1 MCAIQSSLR
10 YNFPPMNLEIF
21 HPAVARWFAK
31 TFPAPTTPQEQ
42 AWPAIKEQRNA
53 LIAAPTGSGKT
64 LAAFLAAIDDLV
76 RLGTEGKL
84 DDTTHVVYV
93 SPLKA
98 LSNDIQRNLQVPLAG
113 IQDEL
118 KAMGLPE
125 VNIRTL
131 VRTGDTP
138 AAERVAMTKRP
149 PHIVVTTPESLY
161 ILLTSEGGRRML
173 QTTRTLILDEIHAVV
188 GDKRGSHLALSMER
202 LEQLVSQ
209 HHTQPI
215 ENKAAN
221 PKSVIRNPKLV
232 RIGLSATQRPIE
244 EVARFLV
251 GTANIRPDC
260 TPDCAIIDSGH
271 TRHLD
276 LAIELPESPLQ
287 AVMSGEVWDEVYD
300 RLAQL
305 IRQHKTTLIFVNTRR
320 LAERVARHLG
330 ERIGDENIAAHHGSL
345 AREQRLAAEQRL
357 KAGELSALVATAS
370 LELGIDIGDVNL
382 VCQLGSTRSIASFLQ
397 RVGRSNHTVAGFP
410 KGRIFPLSRDEL
422 VECAAIIDSVRRG
435 ELDRLELPEQ
445 PLDILAQQIVA
456 ASAAEEWTEDALFQ
470 MIRRAYPYRNLDR
483 EKFDSVIRM
492 LAEGFSTKRG
502 RRSAYLHHD
511 AVNHR
516 LRGRRNARISAIT
529 SGGAIPDTADYAVVL
544 EPSDLVIGSVNEDF
558 AIESLQGDI
567 FQLGNTSWR
576 VLRVEQGKVRV
587 EDAHGQPPSIP
598 FWLGEAPARTHELS
612 VSVSRLR
619 VEVAN
624 RVEVNTNGSG
634 GSLDEDPPAA
644 AGSTDMAEAE
654 VAVHTTLAPGGR
666 DLTEAGADVSTTLG
680 PGSPVGQPGW
690 GGGSGWVSER
700 GLNLEPAISYLTDEV
715 GISRAAAEQIVEY
728 LAGAKAVLGVMP
740 SQDNLV
746 LERFFDDSGSMQL
759 VVHAPFGSRLNR
771 AWGLAL
777 RKRFC
782 RKFNFELQ
790 AAATEDAIVLSLGPT
805 HSFPLDEVFHYL
817 NSRTVRQL
825 LCQALLDAPMW
836 NIRWRWN
843 VTRALAVLRRR
854 GGKKIPAQLQRMDAD
869 DLLTAVFPDQ
879 VACAENLGG
888 GVREIP
894 AHPLVDQT
902 VKDCLEEAMDVDS
915 LEKLLTSI
923 ERNEKNLFA
932 RDVIEA
938 SPLAQEIL
946 NARPYA
952 YLDDAPLEERR
963 TRAVYQRRWLDPE
976 TARDMGKLDQGAIDR
991 VRHEAWPRVEN
1002 SDELHD
1008 ALVELGFI
1016 TEQEG
1021 TDWQEFF
1028 AELKNDRRAA
1038 VLQVNTRTA
1047 GVRGPQRGSPA
1058 GVLDPPAMSA
1068 RREPPG
1074 DSGRS
1079 FNDANAGETPAL
1091 PVQKLWVAAERLPQL
1106 EAMYPSAALQP
1117 PIVAPETSAQV
1128 PWVFEDALVEVLR
1141 GRLEGLGPVTVEAL
1155 VNSFGLS
1162 KNAIES
1168 GLLKLEA
1175 EGFVIRGQF
1184 TPGLTETEWSA
1195 RRLLARIHSYT
1206 LNRLRQEIE
1215 PASTADFMS
1224 YLLAWQ
1230 KVAPDHQMEGSE
1242 SVRAIIEQLEGFEAP
1257 AASWEGELLP
1267 SRLAEYDPAWL
1278 DDLCLSG
1285 EVVWARLTP
1294 PAPPSPSARSAV
1306 SENGVERARGSAP
1319 VRNTPIALLRR
1330 KNFAIWNWVFPQ
1342 PSLNEVEFST
1352 TTRAV
1357 HEYLALRG
1365 ASFFT
1370 DIVEGTK
1377 LLRTQVEESLA
1388 ELVANGLVISDS
1400 FAGLRALLT
1409 PSSRKTQAAS
1419 KRKHRQA
1426 AYEMSSAGRWS
1437 LLNRGAATVLTG
1449 SASVAPARGS
1459 SPTVKEG
1466 SVPEPESTEKIARI
1480 LLKRYGVVFKRLLER
1495 EGIALPWRVLLR
1507 IYHRLEARGEIR
1519 GGRFVA
1525 GISGEQFALPD
1536 AVGMLRAIRR
1546 ARTGAVDFSFRSPAQ
1561 KEEEPSLTVGL
1572 PSSASEES
1580 LISVS
1585 AADPLN
1591 LVGIITPGGRVTAH
1605 TSNRILYRNGEPITV
1620 LEAGETRFLV
1630 ELSRTMEWKAKSA
1643 LMRKATPP
1651 QLRSYLRRPA

>member
-1 MCAIQSSLR
+1 
-10 YNFPPMNLEIF
+10 MNLELF

-31 TFPAPTTPQEQ
+31 SFPSATPPQEQ
-42 AWPAIKEQRNA
+42 AWPAIKQQRNT

-76 RLGTEGKL
+76 RLGVEGKL
-84 DDTTHVVYV
+84 DDTTHVVYI

-98 LSNDIQRNLQVPLAG
+98 LSNDIQRNLQIPLAG
-113 IQDEL
+113 IQEEL

-125 VNIRTL
+125 VNIRTF

-138 AAERVAMTKRP
+138 QTERTAMTKRP
-149 PHIVVTTPESLY
+149 PHIIVTTPESLY

-173 QTTRTLILDEIHAVV
+173 ETARTLIVDEIHAVV
-188 GDKRGSHLALSMER
+188 GDKRGSHLALSIER
-202 LEQLVSQ
+202 LEELIRQYSEAQ
-209 HHTQPI
+209 
-215 ENKAAN
+215 AAN
-221 PKSVIRNPKLV
+221 QNSTTEAASLPFLKGEVLNPQSAIRNSQLV

-251 GTANIRPDC
+251 GNANINSDN

-271 TRHLD
+271 TRRLD
-276 LAIELPESPLQ
+276 LAIELPSSPLQ

-382 VCQLGSTRSIASFLQ
+382 VCQLASTRSIASFLQ

-422 VECAAIIDSVRRG
+422 VECAAIIDSVGRG

-456 ASAAEEWTEDALFQ
+456 ASAAEEWTEDRLFE
-470 MIRRAYPYRNLDR
+470 MVRRAYPYRNLDR

-511 AVNHR
+511 GVNHR
-516 LRGRRNARISAIT
+516 IRGRRNARISAIT

-544 EPSDLVIGSVNEDF
+544 EPSELVIGSVNEDF

-619 VEVAN
+619 EEVAN
-624 RVEVNTNGSG
+624 RIDVITNYNNVDVVEDAPANRDGTELDDEGDASGESG
-634 GSLDEDPPAA
+634 GV
-644 AGSTDMAEAE
+644 AGN
-654 VAVHTTLAPGGR
+654 
-666 DLTEAGADVSTTLG
+666 
-680 PGSPVGQPGW
+680 Q
-690 GGGSGWVSER
+690 
-700 GLNLEPAISYLTDEV
+700 LNLEPALHYLTNEV

-728 LAGAKAVLGVMP
+728 LAGAKMVLGVMP
-740 SQDNLV
+740 SQQNLV

-759 VVHAPFGSRLNR
+759 VLHSPFGSRLNR

-817 NSRTVRQL
+817 NSKSVRQL

-843 VTRALAVLRRR
+843 VTRSLAVLRRR
-854 GGKKIPAQLQRMDAD
+854 GGKKIPAQLQRMDAE
-869 DLLTAVFPDQ
+869 DLLTAIFPDQ
-879 VACAENLGG
+879 VACQENLGG
-888 GVREIP
+888 GEREIP

-902 VKDCLEEAMDVDS
+902 VKDCLEEAMDVES
-915 LEKLLTSI
+915 LERLLISI

-963 TRAVYQRRWLDPE
+963 TRAVFQRRWLDPQ

-991 VRHEAWPRVEN
+991 VRDEIWPRVEN
-1002 SDELHD
+1002 ADELHD
-1008 ALVELGFI
+1008 ALVELGFV

-1021 TDWQEFF
+1021 SEWRDFF
-1028 AELKNDRRAA
+1028 VELQSERRAA
-1038 VLQVNTRTA
+1038 VLEVNTGTA
-1047 GVRGPQRGSPA
+1047 GV
-1058 GVLDPPAMSA
+1058 PPATLGHSDLLEDPMA
-1068 RREPPG
+1068 TH
-1074 DSGRS
+1074 
-1079 FNDANAGETPAL
+1079 AGGTPAV
-1091 PVQKLWVAAERLPQL
+1091 PVKRLTLWVAAERIPQL
-1106 EAMYPSAALQP
+1106 QAIYLSALLKP
-1117 PIVAPETSAQV
+1117 PIVAPESFAQTS
-1128 PWVFEDALVEVLR
+1128 WSFEDALVETLR

-1155 VNSFGLS
+1155 ADSSGLT
-1162 KNAIES
+1162 KNEIEG

-1175 EGFVIRGQF
+1175 EGFIIRGQF
-1184 TPGLTETEWSA
+1184 SPGATETEWCA

-1215 PASTADFMS
+1215 PVATTDFIR

-1230 KVAPDHQMEGSE
+1230 KLAPEHQMEGPE

-1278 DDLCLSG
+1278 DALCLSG

-1294 PAPPSPSARSAV
+1294 PASTAV
-1306 SENGVERARGSAP
+1306 SRLASAENGVERVRGAAP
-1319 VRNTPIALLRR
+1319 VRNTPIALLQR
-1330 KNFAIWNWVFPQ
+1330 KNFAIWNSVFPQ
-1342 PSLNEVEFST
+1342 PSLNKAEFST
-1352 TTRAV
+1352 TTSAV
-1357 HEYLALRG
+1357 HDYLSTRG

-1370 DIVEGTK
+1370 DLVEGTK
-1377 LLRTQVEESLA
+1377 LLRSQVEEALA
-1388 ELVANGLVISDS
+1388 ELVANGLVVSDS

-1419 KRKHRQA
+1419 RRKHRQPV
-1426 AYEMSSAGRWS
+1426 YEMSSAGRWS
-1437 LLNRGAATVLTG
+1437 LLNRVGQAFQPVPTD
-1449 SASVAPARGS
+1449 
-1459 SPTVKEG
+1459 SPTVRDVTFDAEAA
-1466 SVPEPESTEKIARI
+1466 EQIARI

-1525 GISGEQFALPD
+1525 GISGEQFALPE

-1546 ARTGAVDFSFRSPAQ
+1546 ARTGSIDFGIRSASAAA
-1561 KEEEPSLTVGL
+1561 EDSATEPSSAVGL
-1572 PSSASEES
+1572 PSSEES

-1591 LVGIITPGGRVTAH
+1591 LIGIITPGGRITAF
-1605 TSNRILYRNGEPITV
+1605 TANRILYRNGEPVAV
-1620 LEAGETRFLV
+1620 LEGGEARFLA
-1630 ELSRTMEWKAKSA
+1630 EMSRSMEWKAKSA

-1651 QLRSYLRRPA
+1651 QLRGYLRRPA

>member
-1 MCAIQSSLR
+1 
-10 YNFPPMNLEIF
+10 MNLEIF

-31 TFPAPTTPQEQ
+31 SFPAATPPQAE
-42 AWPAIKEQRNA
+42 AWPAIKQHRNT

-76 RLGTEGKL
+76 RLGVEGQL

-98 LSNDIQRNLQVPLAG
+98 LSNDIQRNLQIPLAG
-113 IQDEL
+113 IQEEL
-118 KAMGLPE
+118 RAMGLPE
-125 VNIRTL
+125 VNIRTF

-138 AAERVAMTKRP
+138 AGERTAMTKRP

-173 QTTRTLILDEIHAVV
+173 QTTRTIILDEIHAVV
-188 GDKRGSHLALSMER
+188 GDKRGSHLALSLER
-202 LEQLVSQ
+202 LEQLVQQ
-209 HHTQPI
+209 HHTQLPQ
-215 ENKAAN
+215 EE
-221 PKSVIRNPKLV
+221 IRNPQSAIRNSKLV

-251 GTANIRPDC
+251 GTENIDSKGTPNC
-260 TPDCAIIDSGH
+260 TIIDSGH
-271 TRHLD
+271 ARRLD

-305 IRQHKTTLIFVNTRR
+305 IRQHKTTLVFVNTRR
-320 LAERVARHLG
+320 LAERVSRHLG

-456 ASAAEEWTEDALFQ
+456 ASAAEEWTEDALFR
-470 MIRRAYPYRNLDR
+470 MVRGAYPYRKLTR
-483 EKFDSVIRM
+483 EEFDSVIRM

-511 AVNHR
+511 GVNHR
-516 LRGRRNARISAIT
+516 IRGRRNARISAIT

-567 FQLGNTSWR
+567 FQLGNASWR

-619 VEVAN
+619 EDVAD
-624 RVEVNTNGSG
+624 RVDLSTPHVSDVRTPCVSG
-634 GSLDEDPPAA
+634 GPGGEPPAN
-644 AGSTDMAEAE
+644 AGGS
-654 VAVHTTLAPGGR
+654 
-666 DLTEAGADVSTTLG
+666 DLTAAI
-680 PGSPVGQPGW
+680 
-690 GGGSGWVSER
+690 
-700 GLNLEPAISYLTDEV
+700 NLEPAIKYLTDDV

-740 SQDNLV
+740 SQENLV

-759 VVHAPFGSRLNR
+759 VVHSPFGSRINR

-790 AAATEDAIVLSLGPT
+790 AAATEDAVVLSLGPT

-817 NSRTVRQL
+817 NSKTVRQL

-843 VTRALAVLRRR
+843 VTRSLAVLRRR
-854 GGKKIPAQLQRMDAD
+854 GGKKIPAQLQRMDAE
-869 DLLTAVFPDQ
+869 DLLTAIFPDQ
-879 VACAENLGG
+879 VACQENLGG
-888 GVREIP
+888 GEREIP
-894 AHPLVDQT
+894 VHPLVDQT

-915 LEKLLTSI
+915 LERLLTAI

-952 YLDDAPLEERR
+952 FLDDAPLEERR
-963 TRAVYQRRWLDPE
+963 TRAVQQRRWLDPQ
-976 TARDMGKLDQGAIDR
+976 TAKDMGKLDQGAIDR
-991 VRHEAWPRVEN
+991 VRDEAWPRVEN
-1002 SDELHD
+1002 ADELHD

-1021 TDWQEFF
+1021 GDWQDFF
-1028 AELKNDRRAA
+1028 TELKNDRRAA
-1038 VLQVNTRTA
+1038 VLQVNTGTLNTGTA
-1047 GVRGPQRGSPA
+1047 GV
-1058 GVLDPPAMSA
+1058 PPAMSA
-1068 RREPPG
+1068 QREQF
-1074 DSGRS
+1074 DSSTLSGTG
-1079 FNDANAGETPAL
+1079 AHAGEPSTPADRKTSAGDPATPAV
-1091 PVQKLWVAAERLPQL
+1091 PVLTVPLIRLWIAAERLPQFS
-1106 EAMYPSAALQP
+1106 AIFPSAVLQP
-1117 PIVAPETSAQV
+1117 PIVAPESSAPV
-1128 PWVFEDALVEVLR
+1128 SWTFEDALVEVLR
-1141 GRLEGLGPVTVEAL
+1141 GRLEGLGPVTVADL
-1155 VNSFGLS
+1155 TNSSGLS
-1162 KNAIES
+1162 KNDIEL

-1184 TPGLTETEWSA
+1184 TPGGTETEWSA

-1215 PASTADFMS
+1215 PVATADFMR

-1230 KVAPDHQMEGSE
+1230 KVAPDHQMEGPE

-1257 AASWEGELLP
+1257 AAAWEGELLP

-1278 DDLCLSG
+1278 DALCLSG

-1294 PAPPSPSARSAV
+1294 PATSARATTA
-1306 SENGVERARGSAP
+1306 EPGNERTRGSAP
-1319 VRNTPIALLRR
+1319 VRNTPIALMQR
-1330 KNFAIWNWVFPQ
+1330 KNFAIWNSVFPQ
-1342 PSLNEVEFST
+1342 PSLTDVEFST

-1357 HEYLALRG
+1357 HDYLAARG

-1370 DIVEGTK
+1370 DVVEGTK
-1377 LLRTQVEESLA
+1377 LLRAQVEDSLA

-1409 PSSRKTQAAS
+1409 PGSRKTQAAAR
-1419 KRKHRQA
+1419 RKHRQPV
-1426 AYEMSSAGRWS
+1426 YEMSSAGRWS
-1437 LLNRGAATVLTG
+1437 LLDRQVGKAFLPVPSANGVVQSGSPSVRGGAFDAET
-1449 SASVAPARGS
+1449 
-1459 SPTVKEG
+1459 
-1466 SVPEPESTEKIARI
+1466 TEEIARI

-1507 IYHRLEARGEIR
+1507 IYHRLEARGELR

-1525 GISGEQFALPD
+1525 GISGEQFALPE

-1546 ARTGAVDFSFRSPAQ
+1546 ARTGAMDFGFRSPSQ
-1561 KEEEPSLTVGL
+1561 SPQ
-1572 PSSASEES
+1572 SSHEVSEAAADAGANAGTES

-1605 TSNRILYRNGEPITV
+1605 TSNRILYRNGEPVTV
-1620 LEAGETRFLV
+1620 LESGETRFLV
-1630 ELSRTMEWKAKSA
+1630 ELSRTMEWKAKAA
-1643 LMRKATPP
+1643 LLRRATPP

>member
-1 MCAIQSSLR
+1 
-10 YNFPPMNLEIF
+10 MNLEIF

-31 TFPAPTTPQEQ
+31 SFPDATPPQEQ
-42 AWPAIKEQRNA
+42 AWPAIKEQRNT

-76 RLGTEGKL
+76 RLGLDGKL
-84 DDTTHVVYV
+84 DDTTHLVYV

-98 LSNDIQRNLQVPLAG
+98 LSNDIQRNLQIPLAG
-113 IQDEL
+113 IQEEL
-118 KAMGLPE
+118 RELGLPE
-125 VNIRTL
+125 VNIRTF

-138 AAERVAMTKRP
+138 TGERTAMTKRP

-161 ILLTSEGGRRML
+161 ILLTSDGGRRKL
-173 QTTRTLILDEIHAVV
+173 QTTPTNILDEIHAVV
-188 GDKRGSHLALSMER
+188 GVKRGSHLALSMER
-202 LEQLVSQ
+202 LEELVHQ
-209 HHTQPI
+209 HRTTEAEQESESGRPS
-215 ENKAAN
+215 
-221 PKSVIRNPKLV
+221 SVSRRLV

-251 GTANIRPDC
+251 GTANLNADGSPHC
-260 TPDCAIIDSGH
+260 TIIDSGH
-271 TRHLD
+271 ARRLD
-276 LAIELPESPLQ
+276 LGIELSDSPLQ
-287 AVMSGEVWDEVYD
+287 AVMSGEVWEEVYD

-305 IRQHKTTLIFVNTRR
+305 IRQHNTTLVFVNTRR
-320 LAERVARHLG
+320 LAERVSRHLG
-330 ERIGDENIAAHHGSL
+330 ERLGDENIAAHHGSL

-422 VECAAIIDSVRRG
+422 VECAAIVDSVRRG
-435 ELDRLELPEQ
+435 ELDRLELPEL

-456 ASAAEEWTEDALFQ
+456 ASAAEEWTEDALFE
-470 MIRRAYPYRNLDR
+470 MVRRAYPYRNLTR
-483 EKFDSVIRM
+483 EQFDSVIRM

-511 AVNHR
+511 AVNQR
-516 LRGRRNARISAIT
+516 IRGRRNARISAIT

-544 EPSDLVIGSVNEDF
+544 EPSELVIGSVNEDF

-587 EDAHGQPPSIP
+587 ADAAGQPPSIP

-619 VEVAN
+619 EEVADRIEAN
-624 RVEVNTNGSG
+624 DHAPSPQAEMGEGGEGRGARNPTPNPSPPVERGTNGPS
-634 GSLDEDPPAA
+634 SPAVDD
-644 AGSTDMAEAE
+644 GPFDR
-654 VAVHTTLAPGGR
+654 G
-666 DLTEAGADVSTTLG
+666 G
-680 PGSPVGQPGW
+680 PGS
-690 GGGSGWVSER
+690 SI
-700 GLNLEPAISYLTDEV
+700 NLEPAINYLVGDV

-728 LAGAKAVLGVMP
+728 LAGAKMVLGVMP

-759 VVHAPFGSRLNR
+759 VVHSPFGSRLNR

-790 AAATEDAIVLSLGPT
+790 AAATEDAVVLSLGPT

-817 NSRTVRQL
+817 NSKTVRQL

-843 VTRALAVLRRR
+843 VTRSLAVLRRR
-854 GGKKIPAQLQRMDAD
+854 GGKKIPAQLQRMDAE
-869 DLLTAVFPDQ
+869 DLLTAIFPDQ
-879 VACAENLGG
+879 LACQENLGG
-888 GVREIP
+888 GEREIP
-894 AHPLVDQT
+894 VHPLVDQT
-902 VKDCLEEAMDVDS
+902 VKDCLEEAMDIDS
-915 LEKLLTSI
+915 LERLLTSI

-963 TRAVYQRRWLDPE
+963 TRAVQQRRWLDPQ
-976 TARDMGKLDQGAIDR
+976 TAKDMGRLDQAAIDR
-991 VRHEAWPRVEN
+991 VRDEAWPRVEN
-1002 SDELHD
+1002 ADELHD

-1016 TEQEG
+1016 TEAEG
-1021 TDWQEFF
+1021 AEWQEFF

-1038 VLQVNTRTA
+1038 VLLYSLPTSGEGWGGVALTA
-1047 GVRGPQRGSPA
+1047 PLPQP
-1058 GVLDPPAMSA
+1058 LSA
-1068 RREPPG
+1068 RRE
-1074 DSGRS
+1074 GRS
-1079 FNDANAGETPAL
+1079 EAEAAGGTSAV
-1091 PVQKLWVAAERLPQL
+1091 PVITGPVVKLYVAAERLPQL
-1106 EAMYPSAALQP
+1106 ERIYPGAGLKPTIAAPQ
-1117 PIVAPETSAQV
+1117 SFAQAS
-1128 PWVFEDALVEVLR
+1128 WDFESALVEVLR
-1141 GRLEGLGPVTVEAL
+1141 GRLEGLGPVTVETLAS
-1155 VNSFGLS
+1155 SFGLS
-1162 KNAIES
+1162 RGDIEI

-1184 TPGLTETEWSA
+1184 TPGGTETEWCA

-1215 PASTADFMS
+1215 PVSTADFMR

-1230 KVAPDHQMEGSE
+1230 KVAPDHQMEGPE

-1257 AASWEGELLP
+1257 AAAWEGELLP
-1267 SRLAEYDPAWL
+1267 SRLVEYDPAWL
-1278 DDLCLSG
+1278 DALCLSG

-1294 PAPPSPSARSAV
+1294 PATSRVAATESG
-1306 SENGVERARGSAP
+1306 NERARGAAP
-1319 VRNTPIALLRR
+1319 VRNTPIALLQR
-1330 KNFAIWNWVFPQ
+1330 KNCTIWNSVFPE
-1342 PSLNEVEFST
+1342 PSLSEVEFST

-1357 HEYLALRG
+1357 HDYLAARG

-1370 DIVEGTK
+1370 DIVDGTR
-1377 LLRTQVEESLA
+1377 LLRAQVEEGLA

-1409 PSSRKTQAAS
+1409 PSSRKTQAAAR
-1419 KRKHRQA
+1419 RKHRQP

-1437 LLNRGAATVLTG
+1437 LLQRGAPSANAG
-1449 SASVAPARGS
+1449 SADILSAVVVTRGS
-1459 SPTVKEG
+1459 SPTVREG
-1466 SVPEPESTEKIARI
+1466 SVDPEAAEKIARI

-1507 IYHRLEARGEIR
+1507 IYHR
-1519 GGRFVA
+1519 
-1525 GISGEQFALPD
+1525 
-1536 AVGMLRAIRR
+1536 
-1546 ARTGAVDFSFRSPAQ
+1546 
-1561 KEEEPSLTVGL
+1561 
-1572 PSSASEES
+1572 
-1580 LISVS
+1580 
-1585 AADPLN
+1585 
-1591 LVGIITPGGRVTAH
+1591 
-1605 TSNRILYRNGEPITV
+1605 
-1620 LEAGETRFLV
+1620 
-1630 ELSRTMEWKAKSA
+1630 
-1643 LMRKATPP
+1643 
-1651 QLRSYLRRPA
+1651 